1 MKEKL
6 LEVIA
11 AARVREQEL
20 AGAATDEPADTQGRW
35 HAKDHL
41 AHAAWWRERDGRLI
55 DAVRSGSTPPPAVGS
70 REQGTQDVEE
80 GRQNNLIY
88 EMFRDRPAEEI
99 REFALTAW
107 DGFRAAVEACSEE
120 DLSRP
125 HPYAPDEVLWKTVLG
140 IPYHTGEH
148 LTYFYE
154 DAGDAARVEATH
166 RWLRDIY
173 AAVAPDPQGRAN
185 ANYNLACFYA
195 RNGRAHEAVPLL
207 REAFAG
213 NGKLREWARKDSDL
227 DPVRDDPNV
236 KELLA

>member
-11 AARVREQEL
+11 AARAREQEL
-20 AGAATDEPADTQGRW
+20 ANGATEAPADPDGRW

-55 DAVRSGSTPPPAVGS
+55 AAVRIGSTPPPPVGS
-70 REQGTQDVEE
+70 RESDGEQK
-80 GRQNNLIY
+80 QNELIY
-88 EMFRDRPAEEI
+88 HEFRDRPLAEV
-99 REFALTAW
+99 RQFATSSW
-107 DGFRAAVEACSEE
+107 DGFRSAVEACSDE

-125 HPYAPDEVLWKTVLG
+125 HPYAANEMLWQTVLG

-148 LTYFYE
+148 LSYWYE
-154 DAGDAARVEATH
+154 SSGDETH
-166 RWLRDIY
+166 LESTQRWLRDIY
-173 AAVAPDPQGRAN
+173 AAVAPDAKSRAT
-185 ANYNLACFYA
+185 ANYNLACYYA
-195 RNGRAHEAVPLL
+195 KRSRAEDALPLL

-213 NGKLREWARKDSDL
+213 NEQLRQWGKSDSDL
-227 DPVRDDPNV
+227 DSIREHPAI